1 MFLLLLP
8 IFLLLLI
15 FPLHPCYTFSTCA
28 HIPGYSTLSFSFSF
42 LFTLV
47 LEVSIDT
54 SSSSLTLSL
63 IVSTP
68 FLMTPKEALLF
79 VTVIF
84 ISGLPSES
92 FLGFPDLCLP
102 CPYVLA
108 CVHLFVSN
116 FSVLTTAVS
125 NSQSDSSNITT
136 ISESASQASNC
147 VFSSNMPSNFLYL

>member
-1 MFLLLLP
+1 MRFLGLWSECDINLGKSQSLLLQMFLLLLP

-15 FPLHPCYTFSTCA
+15 FPLHPCYMFSTCA

-63 IVSTP
+63 IVSTL
-68 FLMTPKEALLF
+68 FLMTPKKALLF
-79 VTVIF
+79 VAVIF

-102 CPYVLA
+102 CPSVLA
-108 CVHLFVSN
+108 CCAPF
-116 FSVLTTAVS
+116 
-125 NSQSDSSNITT
+125 
-136 ISESASQASNC
+136 C
-147 VFSSNMPSNFLYL
+147 